1 MKKLQKKSLPRN
13 IFMIKRINMNIN
25 YVDINTYY
33 KDMSVV
39 DGRLKELEKL
49 VNKLMSKSKKKDK
62 DKMEK
67 VLVVEE

>member
-1 MKKLQKKSLPRN
+1 
-13 IFMIKRINMNIN
+13 MNIN

-39 DGRLKELEKL
+39 DSRLKELEKL

>member
-1 MKKLQKKSLPRN
+1 
-13 IFMIKRINMNIN
+13 MNIN

-39 DGRLKELEKL
+39 DDRLKELEKL
-49 VNKLMSKSKKKDK
+49 VNKLMSKPKKKDK